1 MYQLP
6 SMNWLRAFEAAARR
20 ESFTAAAQELNRTA
34 AAVSYQVRSLE
45 DQLGFPL
52 FERLGNG
59 LRLTDMGRAYLPP
72 VRKAFED
79 LSLSTAGLFGPAGS
93 RPITIR
99 TTISFAILWLAPRI
113 REFRQLHPDID
124 IRLCSAVW
132 ADALSPDELDL
143 EIRLGDGNWRG
154 YQAER
159 VTRETAVP
167 MCSQSTRETHG
178 PFDSLADLQEHDL
191 IHIMGFENLWMRWF
205 NEMGVDTPQVGHG
218 ISVDTALA
226 AIELAATSQSHVM
239 LLSSFADS
247 AMVRSR
253 LVPAVNA
260 PISLDQG
267 HYLLI
272 PESSDQ
278 TRSEVL
284 LFRSWLFDAATP
296 T

>member
-1 MYQLP
+1 
-6 SMNWLRAFEAAARR
+6 MNWLRAFEAAARR
-20 ESFTAAAQELNRTA
+20 ESFTAAAHELNRTP

-45 DQLGFPL
+45 HQLGFPL

-79 LSLSTAGLFGPAGS
+79 LSLSTAGLFGPTGS

-99 TTISFAILWLAPRI
+99 TTVSFAILWLAPRLL
-113 REFRQLHPDID
+113 EFRRLHPSID

-143 EIRLGDGNWRG
+143 EIRLGDGNWPG
-154 YQAER
+154 YEAER
-159 VTRETAVP
+159 ITSESAVP
-167 MCSQSTRETHG
+167 MCSRATYEALG
-178 PFDSLADLQEHDL
+178 PYESAEELCGKDL
-191 IHIMGFENLWMRWF
+191 IHIIGFENLWMRWF
-205 NEMGVDTPQVGHG
+205 GEMGVAPPAMDHG
-218 ISVDTALA
+218 INVDTALA
-226 AIELAATSQSHVM
+226 AIEMVAAGEGHAM
-239 LLSSFADS
+239 LLSSFAQADIVT
-247 AMVRSR
+247 AR
-253 LVPAVNA
+253 LVPLFAPTAV
-260 PISLDQG
+260 LDQG

-284 LFRSWLFDAATP
+284 LFREWLFDAASREAA
-296 T
+296 